1 MDFLDTRLEDT
12 AFSTRDILNFLYTG
26 PEYKREAGMADFDWR
41 NVFNLV
47 DPLIRTF
54 NQYSEVRFP
63 LPSLPPHSWL
73 GTQAVLTCCLES
85 DSPIHF
91 FVSL

>member
-12 AFSTRDILNFLYTG
+12 AFSTRDILNFLYSG
-26 PEYKREAGMADFDWR
+26 PEYKREEGLAEFDWR

-54 NQYSEVRFP
+54 NQYSEVRSTLPP
-63 LPSLPPHSWL
+63 LSLPIPSLERKL
-73 GTQAVLTCCLES
+73 
-85 DSPIHF
+85 F
-91 FVSL
+91 